1 MPAASPA
8 STIETYRRS
17 KTFGCRAIACES
29 SMPPSTSAR
38 SSRMIATRYLS
49 SVCCSRMTSA
59 PTTFS
64 PASII
69 VANWREKI
77 CSDFGLTS

>member
-8 STIETYRRS
+8 STIAMYRRS

-29 SMPPSTSAR
+29 SIPPSTSER
-38 SSRMIATRYLS
+38 TSRMTSASALS

-59 PTTFS
+59 ATTFR

-69 VANWREKI
+69 VANWREKTW
-77 CSDFGLTS
+77 SERA